1 MGAGLDCV
9 LDPDPTHLPHIQ
21 GVLELTGGPQGTLR
35 GGNWEPTHLLL
46 LEAASTSLG
55 FPGAL
60 PQRRVV
66 WMWCGAFPGAFWLGR
81 AQPQRRGTSP

>member
-55 FPGAL
+55 D
-60 PQRRVV
+60 QRDLLCLEMFNPFV
-66 WMWCGAFPGAFWLGR
+66 MGR
-81 AQPQRRGTSP
+81 LA